1 ADATLS
7 FTGYADYTATTSASG
22 EFIVDSNVYAY
33 NTYEY
38 TLTAAG
44 YTAQTGSIEVGPQDY
59 DMGVITMEEL
69 AFAPTQVEATLN
81 DATSTVSVS
90 WNPPDPDAF
99 EILESFEGVAFPP
112 TDWTQTITNNGV
124 PNMHGVR
131 PTWCRFSLA
140 EGVAPSDGDHQA
152 GLAWIAEH
160 QDEWLFSP
168 GFTCPPDAYVRF
180 DTHLE
185 MGSEG
190 GDHYYVKIT
199 VDNGVNWQVLWDGAA
214 QPSGLNSYD
223 TPVVI
228 DLTQYAGQMV
238 KLAWHADDGD
248 DAFGMWY
255 NWYIDNIYIGNFVR
269 TEQLSTLN
277 TFSSTAPV
285 KDVRQTVNTNRGINI
300 DETNAK
306 LALKAPTAPNR
317 ALIGYKV
324 WRLRSGHEGAENNWV
339 LITDE
344 MLTETGYEDT
354 GWSTLAQGEYLWA
367 VRAVYTSDVMSVPVF
382 SNTIVKELTNGT
394 ISGFVRSSEGNT
406 AIAGAT
412 VTAGDQFTATT
423 TANGFYN
430 ISLPA
435 GTYTV
440 TATHDEYT
448 TVSHEDVVVVR
459 DENTTLNFIMEP
471 TSNEDVVEITVTA
484 LNSNYPNPFNP
495 ETTISYDIKDAAQVR
510 LDVFNL
516 KGQLVKTLVNDE
528 QSSGRYNVVFTAT
541 DDRGNKLSSG
551 LYFYR
556 LRAGDYV
563 KTRKMMLME

>member
-1 ADATLS
+1 MAL
-7 FTGYADYTATTSASG
+7 
-22 EFIVDSNVYAY
+22 
-33 NTYEY
+33 
-38 TLTAAG
+38 
-44 YTAQTGSIEVGPQDY
+44 
-59 DMGVITMEEL
+59 
-69 AFAPTQVEATLN
+69 
-81 DATSTVSVS
+81 
-90 WNPPDPDAF
+90 
-99 EILESFEGVAFPP
+99 
-112 TDWTQTITNNGV
+112 
-124 PNMHGVR
+124 
-131 PTWCRFSLA
+131 
-140 EGVAPSDGDHQA
+140 
-152 GLAWIAEH
+152 
-160 QDEWLFSP
+160 SP

-199 VDNGVNWQVLWDGAA
+199 TDNGVNWQVLWDGSA
-214 QPSGLNSYD
+214 QPGGLNSYD

-255 NWYIDNIYIGNFVR
+255 NWYIDNVYIGNFVR
-269 TEQLSTLN
+269 TEQLSPLATFGSAISARDARNAIN
-277 TFSSTAPV
+277 TT
-285 KDVRQTVNTNRGINI
+285 RGISI
-300 DETNAK
+300 DETNTK

-317 ALIGYKV
+317 ALVGYKV

-344 MLTETGYEDT
+344 MLTETGFEDT
-354 GWSTLAQGEYLWA
+354 NWNTLAQGEYLWA
-367 VRAVYTSDVMSVPVF
+367 VRAVYTSDVISVPVF

-394 ISGFVRSSEGNT
+394 ISGFVRSSEGNQ

-412 VTAGDQFTATT
+412 ITAGDQFTATT